1 MYGVDPEDYE
11 TEDDYMEAVREA
23 EEEANLWRVN
33 CPPNDYGIDPADYD
47 AEEDYL
53 EAIERA
59 EAGW

>member
-1 MYGVDPEDYE
+1 
-11 TEDDYMEAVREA
+11 MEAVREV